1 LEFRRARDWEQF
13 HTVRNVAT
21 ALSVEAAELL
31 EHFVWSNDQQAA
43 RILEEHRAAIL
54 SEVADIAI
62 LLTYLTH
69 DLSIDLQ
76 AAVSQKITVHE
87 RKYPLEKSYGS
98 NKKYTHLQGCL
109 NLLRTDG
116 VSKFLRQVENK
127 TRRPLRTGRDPIRLS
142 GRQPVDR

>member
-1 LEFRRARDWEQF
+1 MLTPELVNALLEFRLARDWEQF

-31 EHFVWSNDQQAA
+31 EHFIWSNDDQAPQ
-43 RILEEHRAAIL
+43 ILEEHRQAIEA
-54 SEVADIAI
+54 EVADIAI

-76 AAVSQKITVHE
+76 AVVSKKLVVNE

-98 NKKYTHLQGCL
+98 NKKYTDL
-109 NLLRTDG
+109 
-116 VSKFLRQVENK
+116 
-127 TRRPLRTGRDPIRLS
+127 
-142 GRQPVDR
+142 

>member
-1 LEFRRARDWEQF
+1 MLSPELVNALLEFRRARDWEQF

-21 ALSVEAAELL
+21 ALSVEAAL
-31 EHFVWSNDQQAA
+31 EHFVWSNDQQAPH
-43 RILEEHRAAIL
+43 ILEEHRAAIL

-76 AAVSQKITVHE
+76 AAVSRKKTVNE

-98 NKKYTHLQGCL
+98 NRKYTDL
-109 NLLRTDG
+109 
-116 VSKFLRQVENK
+116 
-127 TRRPLRTGRDPIRLS
+127 
-142 GRQPVDR
+142 